1 MINDLSK
8 PGLIARKIED
18 EGLVEDRVQRS
29 LLHVRLL
36 LRDPLTI
43 VHQVDLHVRICK
55 KYFRFLYIFLH
66 FLLAILN
73 VGLLEKRHWKQL
85 HKKELHF
92 S

>member
-43 VHQVDLHVRICK
+43 VHQVDLHVRIAGAADVHC
-55 KYFRFLYIFLH
+55 
-66 FLLAILN
+66 
-73 VGLLEKRHWKQL
+73 RHVLKG
-85 HKKELHF
+85 
-92 S
+92 

>member
-55 KYFRFLYIFLH
+55 KYFRFFKTFFLT
-66 FLLAILN
+66 LLTILN
-73 VGLLEKRHWKQL
+73 VGWTIGKPTLAAT
-85 HKKELHF
+85 

>member
-1 MINDLSK
+1 MINNLSK

-18 EGLVEDRVQRS
+18 EGLVENRVQRS
-29 LLHVRLL
+29 LLHVRFL

-55 KYFRFLYIFLH
+55 KYFRSFIYFSSLFFGH
-66 FLLAILN
+66 FECWTI
-73 VGLLEKRHWKQL
+73 GKTTLEAT
-85 HKKELHF
+85 